1 MVLEGTRKVG
11 KDFQNAE
18 KCYAKIM
25 MLYPLGDHTPA
36 DYCLPVA
43 GKGERVKRV
52 FRKFVYPIYN
62 AINHPFLARC
72 YATGDFQPDLW
83 LWGQRGNDYERHRRR
98 VASFVPL
105 QGRDV
110 LVAGCG
116 TARDVESW
124 VNLEPRRIVGI
135 DWFSYERAWT
145 IWKQQFSQKAPGVEV
160 HFAQADL
167 ACMSGFPDATFDVV
181 SSDAV
186 FEHLK
191 NLPEVLSEFHR
202 ILRPGG
208 VLYATFGPLW
218 YGWGGDH
225 VSGYDAVTSGYNH
238 LLLEGKAYQCYLDGM
253 GAHTHS
259 EHDGRT
265 WIEHD
270 LFSRLTARQYLM
282 CLEQAGFK
290 RRFVSA
296 IIDPLA
302 VACLA
307 HPKFDKSR
315 VAHFDPLDLHISGM
329 TIIYER

>member
-1 MVLEGTRKVG
+1 MITLPT
-11 KDFQNAE
+11 
-18 KCYAKIM
+18 
-25 MLYPLGDHTPA
+25 GDHTPA
-36 DYCLPVA
+36 EYSLPVT
-43 GKGERVKRV
+43 GMLEIIKGLLRRL
-52 FRKFVYPIYN
+52 VYPVYN
-62 AINHPFLARC
+62 VLIHPFLARR
-72 YATGDFQPDLW
+72 YATADFQPDLW
-83 LWGQRGNDYERHRRR
+83 LWGQRGNDYERHRCR
-98 VASFVPL
+98 VASFLPL
-105 QGRDV
+105 QGRNV

-124 VNLEPRRIVGI
+124 VNQNPRRIVGI
-135 DWFSYERAWT
+135 DWFAYGRAWAM
-145 IWKQQFSQKAPGVEV
+145 WKQRFAQIAPSVEV

-167 ACMSGFPDATFDVV
+167 ARMSEFPDTSFDVV

-191 NLPEVLSEFHR
+191 NLPEVLTEFYR

-225 VSGYDAVTSGYNH
+225 VSGYDAITSGYNH
-238 LLLEGKAYQCYLDGM
+238 LLLKEDAYQHYLDSM

-270 LFSRLTARQYLM
+270 LFSRLTPRQYLR
-282 CLEQAGFK
+282 CLEEAGFK
-290 RRFVSA
+290 RLFVSA
-296 IIDPLA
+296 IIDPSA
-302 VACLA
+302 VACLK
-307 HPKFDKSR
+307 HPQFDKSV
-315 VAHFDPLDLHISGM
+315 VARFDELDLRISGM

>member
-1 MVLEGTRKVG
+1 
-11 KDFQNAE
+11 
-18 KCYAKIM
+18 
-25 MLYPLGDHTPA
+25 MLPQGDRTPA
-36 DYCLPVA
+36 DYQLPVTA
-43 GKGERVKRV
+43 KGEQAKRLL
-52 FRKFVYPIYN
+52 RKFLYPIYN
-62 AINHPFLARC
+62 AINHQFLVRR
-72 YATGDFQPDLW
+72 YATSDFQPDLW

-98 VASFVPL
+98 VAHFLPL
-105 QGRDV
+105 KGRDV

-116 TARDVESW
+116 TARDIESW
-124 VNLEPRRIVGI
+124 VELKPRRIVGI
-135 DWFSYERAWT
+135 DWFSYERAWAM
-145 IWKQQFSQKAPGVEV
+145 WKQRFSQKTPSVEV
-160 HFAQADL
+160 HFAQVDL
-167 ACMSGFPDATFDVV
+167 ARMSEFPDACFDVV

-191 NLPEVLSEFHR
+191 NLPEVLTEFHR

-218 YGWGGDH
+218 YGHGGDH

-238 LLLEGKAYQCYLDGM
+238 LLLKEEDYQHYLEGM
-253 GAHTHS
+253 GAYTHS

-270 LFSRLTARQYLM
+270 LFSRLKPRQYLH

-290 RRFVSA
+290 RLFVSA

-302 VACLA
+302 IACLE
-307 HPKFDKSR
+307 HPQFDKSLVER
-315 VAHFDPLDLHISGM
+315 FDHLDLLISGM

>member
-1 MVLEGTRKVG
+1 
-11 KDFQNAE
+11 
-18 KCYAKIM
+18 
-25 MLYPLGDHTPA
+25 MLPQGDHTPA
-36 DYCLPVA
+36 EYQLPDA
-43 GKGERVKRV
+43 SNREIFKRLV
-52 FRKFVYPIYN
+52 RRYIYPIYN
-62 AINHPFLARC
+62 AINNLFLARR
-72 YATGDFQPDLW
+72 YTTDDFKPDLW
-83 LWGQRGNDYERHRRR
+83 LWGQRGNDYERHRARL
-98 VASFVPL
+98 ASFLPL

-116 TARDVESW
+116 TARDIESW
-124 VNLEPRRIVGI
+124 VMLRPRRVVGI
-135 DWFSYERAWT
+135 DWFSYARAWKL
-145 IWKQQFSQKAPGVEV
+145 WQQRYLQIAPKVEV
-160 HFAQADL
+160 HFTQADL
-167 ACMSGFPDATFDVV
+167 ARMSDIPDASFDVV

-191 NLPEVLSEFHR
+191 NLPDVLTEFHR

-218 YGWGGDH
+218 YGYGGDH

-238 LLLEGKAYQCYLDGM
+238 LLLTGEDYQHYLDGM

-270 LFSRLTARQYLM
+270 LFSRLTPRQYLS

-290 RRFVSA
+290 RLFVSA

-302 VACLA
+302 AACLV
-307 HPKFDKSR
+307 HPQFEKSL
-315 VAHFDPLDLHISGM
+315 VEPFELLDLSVSGM
-329 TIIYER
+329 TIIYRR

>member
-1 MVLEGTRKVG
+1 MQLPT
-11 KDFQNAE
+11 
-18 KCYAKIM
+18 
-25 MLYPLGDHTPA
+25 GDHTPV
-36 DYCLPVA
+36 DYSLPEA
-43 GKGERVKRV
+43 GRLEIIKGLLRRLI
-52 FRKFVYPIYN
+52 YPAYN
-62 AINHPFLARC
+62 ALMHLYFVRRYTA
-72 YATGDFQPDLW
+72 ADFQPDLW
-83 LWGQRGNDYERHRRR
+83 LWGQRGNDYGRHRRR
-98 VASFVPL
+98 VARFMPL

-116 TARDVESW
+116 TAKDIESW
-124 VNLEPRRIVGI
+124 VKLEPRCIVGI
-135 DWFSYERAWT
+135 DWFSYARAWQL
-145 IWKQQFSQKAPGVEV
+145 WQQRYVRIAPKVEV
-160 HFAQADL
+160 HFTQADL
-167 ACMSGFPDATFDVV
+167 AHMNDFPDASFDVV

-191 NLPEVLSEFHR
+191 NLPEVLAEFHR

-225 VSGYDAVTSGYNH
+225 VSGYEAVISGYNH
-238 LLLEGKAYQCYLDGM
+238 LILKGEMYQRYLNGM

-270 LFSRLTARQYLM
+270 LFSRLTPRQYLH

-290 RRFVSA
+290 RLFVSA
-296 IIDPLA
+296 MIEPNA
-302 VACLA
+302 MACLES
-307 HPKFDKSR
+307 PDFDKTTLDGLDR
-315 VAHFDPLDLHISGM
+315 LDLLISGM

>member
-1 MVLEGTRKVG
+1 
-11 KDFQNAE
+11 
-18 KCYAKIM
+18 
-25 MLYPLGDHTPA
+25 MLPQGDHTLA
-36 DYCLPVA
+36 DYQLPVTA
-43 GKGERVKRV
+43 NGELVKR
-52 FRKFVYPIYN
+52 FIRRFIYPVYN
-62 AINHPFLARC
+62 AINHLFLARR
-72 YATGDFQPDLW
+72 YATDDFKPDLW
-83 LWGQRGNDYERHRRR
+83 LWGQRGNDYERHRAR
-98 VASFVPL
+98 VASFLPL

-116 TARDVESW
+116 MAKDIESW
-124 VNLEPRRIVGI
+124 VILNPRRVFGV
-135 DWFSYERAWT
+135 DWFSYARAWGL
-145 IWKQQFSQKAPGVEV
+145 WQQRYQQIAPKVEV

-167 ACMSGFPDATFDVV
+167 AHMRDIADASFDVV

-191 NLPEVLSEFHR
+191 NLPDVLTEFHR
-202 ILRPGG
+202 ILKPSG

-218 YGWGGDH
+218 YGYGGDH

-238 LLLEGKAYQCYLDGM
+238 LLLKEEDYQHYLEGM

-270 LFSRLTARQYLM
+270 LFSRLTPRQYLN

-290 RRFVSA
+290 RLFVSA
-296 IIDPLA
+296 IVDPMA
-302 VACLA
+302 TACLT
-307 HPKFDKSR
+307 HPGFDKSQ
-315 VAHFDPLDLHISGM
+315 VAKFDLLDLMISGM